1 MHIAHFPV
9 ERVIIDESK
18 WDPAVEYLN
27 LPISSPSPN
36 QSRAYFIKSTWANS
50 LSYGSFQPSNSYGV
64 VMVRRWWIVILFFC
78 ESYIYDAAKNL
89 EIKYEYIR
97 NVWIKSRNVL
107 RNNQKLIIK
116 KYKLLDKTENKN

>member
-1 MHIAHFPV
+1 
-9 ERVIIDESK
+9 
-18 WDPAVEYLN
+18 
-27 LPISSPSPN
+27 
-36 QSRAYFIKSTWANS
+36 
-50 LSYGSFQPSNSYGV
+50 
-64 VMVRRWWIVILFFC
+64 MVRRWWIVILFFC

-116 KYKLLDKTENKN
+116 NINYWIRQRIKTKEEFYLYVELFTSREILSQ